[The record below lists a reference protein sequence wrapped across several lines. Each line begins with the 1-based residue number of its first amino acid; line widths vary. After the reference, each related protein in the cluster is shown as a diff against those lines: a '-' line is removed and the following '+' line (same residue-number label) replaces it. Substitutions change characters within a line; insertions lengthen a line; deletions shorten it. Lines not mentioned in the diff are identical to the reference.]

1 MSLLD
6 NVAPAPR
13 KVMTLFYVVDT
24 SGSMCGSKIGS
35 VNSAMEEAITSD
47 LPEISA
53 ANDDAEI
60 KVAIMQ
66 FSSGCSWITPQS
78 GPIAIGDVIWNDL
91 NAGGVTDLGAACKE
105 LDKKLSRNEYLNSQ
119 TGAYAPVI
127 LLFSDGG
134 PTDNWEKELKQLKLT
149 AAKARLYGVQMVHD
163 AASGH
168 PGGSLSCMDVL
179 TYLYFAEMHIDPKNP
194 HDPDR
199 DRFVMSKG
207 HCSPALYPILAL
219 RGFFPVENLKMFR
232 RIDGHMSGHVE
243 MHYNPGVDMSTG
255 SLGQGISVAV
265 GMALA
270 GKVAKKD
277 YRVYAILGDG
287 EVAEG
292 QVWEAMMAA
301 SKYHL
306 DNLCA
311 CVDVNGLQ
319 IDGET
324 KDVMPTEPL
333 DKKFEAF
340 GWHVVKCDGHDF
352 ADIERA
358 YKEAAQVKGQP
369 TMILAKTVK
378 GKGVSFMENN
388 AGWHGKAPNDEQWAI
403 AKAELEAQIKE
414 LEG

>member
-1 MSLLD
+1 
-6 NVAPAPR
+6 
-13 KVMTLFYVVDT
+13 
-24 SGSMCGSKIGS
+24 
-35 VNSAMEEAITSD
+35 MEKT
-47 LPEISA
+47 
-53 ANDDAEI
+53 
-60 KVAIMQ
+60 
-66 FSSGCSWITPQS
+66 
-78 GPIAIGDVIWNDL
+78 
-91 NAGGVTDLGAACKE
+91 
-105 LDKKLSRNEYLNSQ
+105 KL
-119 TGAYAPVI
+119 T
-127 LLFSDGG
+127 
-134 PTDNWEKELKQLKLT
+134 QLKLT
-149 AAKARLYGVQMVHD
+149 AAKARLLAVEMVHD

-168 PGGSLSCMDVL
+168 LGGSLSCMDVL
-179 TYLYFAEMHIDPKNP
+179 TDLYFSQMRVDPKNP

-270 GKVAKKD
+270 GKVAGKN
-277 YRVYAILGDG
+277 YRVYSILGDG

-301 SKYHL
+301 NKYHL

-340 GWHVVKCDGHDF
+340 GCHVIKIDGHDF
-352 ADIERA
+352 AQINAA
-358 YKEAAQVKGQP
+358 YAEAAATKGQP
-369 TMILAKTVK
+369 TVILAKTVK

-388 AGWHGKAPNDEQWAI
+388 AGWHGKAPNDEQFAQ